1 LPYLRSVRIL
11 MAHDSKSGHNK
22 RGQVKP
28 LTDED
33 TLHEYFRLIKTKD
46 MYGLLD
52 LFTDDAVIY
61 EPFSKSEDGKG
72 LQGKSAIEPFLDVT
86 MMVSDGLREKIEIE
100 KSRLRRD
107 NGINKVTAYVTFE
120 RGGKV
125 KAKFTFELRS
135 EENYNSQ
142 KQKKIQSLNIRFI
155 NHTFIECP
163 TLF

>member
-1 LPYLRSVRIL
+1 
-11 MAHDSKSGHNK
+11 MAHVSKSDNN
-22 RGQVKP
+22 RRRRVKP

-33 TLHEYFRLIKTKD
+33 IVHEYFSLINAQD

-72 LQGKSAIEPFLDVT
+72 GLQGKIAIEPFLNVA
-86 MMVSDGLREKIEIE
+86 MMVNAGLREEIEIE
-100 KSRLRRD
+100 KSSD
-107 NGINKVTAYVTFE
+107 NGIKRVIAYVTFE

-125 KAKFTFELRS
+125 KARFTFELTS

-142 KQKKIQSLNIRFI
+142 KQKKIQSLGIQFV
-155 NHTFIECP
+155 E
-163 TLF
+163 